1 MRLKTMQSL
10 RLQTQEELKN
20 ESKVV
25 YLKPEYRAEVI
36 SSQRKSLKK
45 VNIFKALVFSI
56 VVLISLVNLFASLD
70 GFYMLIGLSMVY
82 SLFIFGM
89 KAILHDHKIATNMT
103 VRETPKKHKETSNE
117 YIKLAK
123 EYNKKYKRYKK
134 DLNRYI

>member
-1 MRLKTMQSL
+1 MQSL

-56 VVLISLVNLFASLD
+56 VVLISLVNLFTSLD

-117 YIKLAK
+117 YIKLTK

>member
-1 MRLKTMQSL
+1 MQSL

-20 ESKVV
+20 ESKVI
-25 YLKPEYRAEVI
+25 YLKPEYRDEVI
-36 SSQRKSLKK
+36 LSQGKSLKK
-45 VNIFKALVFSI
+45 VNVFKALVFSI
-56 VVLISLVNLFASLD
+56 VVLISLVNLFTSLD

-117 YIKLAK
+117 YIKLTK